1 MSPALGTTVQSWKRD
16 HIYKFVI
23 PGACV
28 KESDPKKS
36 GVQSTSDVKMSKK
49 FEWTQAEGM
58 WPIKVTFD
66 TTDFTDLDDKDI
78 GDLIDA

>member
-1 MSPALGTTVQSWKRD
+1 MSPALGTTVQSWQRD
-16 HIYKFVI
+16 HIYNFAI

-49 FEWTQAEGM
+49 FEWTLAEGM
-58 WPIKVTFD
+58 WPTKVTFD
-66 TTDFTDLDDKDI
+66 PSDFNDLDEKDI
-78 GDLIDA
+78 EDLIDA